1 MKNRCCQSKLSL
13 PSIVPHS
20 FVDGLIAQWTSGDFL
35 AGASATA
42 INKLVSGEGLKEL
55 TIKINDTIKIDTS
68 YISPSMNIAYDTGV
82 RSYNK
87 VLLKG
92 VSKVTDSAI
101 TIGSATYSIYMD
113 ATKYSG
119 ASLAVALDL
128 SALYMLNQG
137 EKSIVSTYDV
147 PVFIVKPPTDG
158 VAYLVDEKITTP
170 VKNLIDNQLPFT
182 SVINHRLK
190 DIKNGGVE

>member
-1 MKNRCCQSKLSL
+1 M
-13 PSIVPHS
+13 
-20 FVDGLIAQWTSGDFL
+20 
-35 AGASATA
+35 
-42 INKLVSGEGLKEL
+42 KEL
-55 TIKINDTIKIDTS
+55 TFKINDTIKIDTS
-68 YISPSMNIAYDTGV
+68 HISPSMNIAYDTGV

-147 PVFIVKPPTDG
+147 PVFIVKTTTGG

-182 SVINHRLK
+182 YVINHRLK